1 MRINAGSKLTAND
14 VYEAARV
21 AREHGQD
28 FHIEELAVS
37 PRGAITFYGESFSG
51 KRRVNRQGR
60 SDAYAAT
67 WQAWGWFIAELFNR
81 DPNATIGYY
90 KGVRHFRNE
99 CQKMHEQRRAYG
111 FRTQDDP
118 GRDISFLDHLN
129 DQTGVGA

>member
-14 VYEAARV
+14 LYEAARV

-37 PRGAITFYGESFSG
+37 PRGAMTFYGESWSG
-51 KRRVNRQGR
+51 NRRVNRQGR
-60 SDAYAAT
+60 SDAYAAK

-81 DPNATIGYY
+81 DPDARIGQY
-90 KGVRHFRNE
+90 KGVADFVRQCEEFHQARE
-99 CQKMHEQRRAYG
+99 RYG

-118 GRDISFLDHLN
+118 GRDISFLEH
-129 DQTGVGA
+129 VKVVSA